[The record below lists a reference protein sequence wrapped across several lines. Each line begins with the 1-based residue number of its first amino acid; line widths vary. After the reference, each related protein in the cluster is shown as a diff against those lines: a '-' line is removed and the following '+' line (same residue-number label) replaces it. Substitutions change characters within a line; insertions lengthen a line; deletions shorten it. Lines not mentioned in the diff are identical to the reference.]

1 MEDQQDPE
9 PGQATVR
16 ASPAGAAEGLSH
28 EAQFRL
34 TAPLPTCS
42 SRTGSPRSAGTSVT
56 SCPCGQS
63 SGSQAGPWPASS
75 TASVRMGGSAPTG
88 VGWVPAGCQ
97 ATVLRHGSMFH
108 CRKPL
113 LPGPGVWAGPA
124 FLEEVPAP
132 QLPRPA
138 APGHRGGPAGGLLTA
153 LPPRHRHEQGCI
165 TVDSVRCSCLSRQ
178 RQRGD

>member
-1 MEDQQDPE
+1 MEHPDEERSASLKALLGHYFQEEGPGEMEDQQDPE

-16 ASPAGAAEGLSH
+16 ASPAGAAEGLGH

-75 TASVRMGGSAPTG
+75 TALVRMGGSAPTG
-88 VGWVPAGCQ
+88 VAGCPLGARRRSSGTGLCFPAGSPCYPAQ
-97 ATVLRHGSMFH
+97 VYGRDQRFWRRYLHLSFHALQRLAT
-108 CRKPL
+108 
-113 LPGPGVWAGPA
+113 
-124 FLEEVPAP
+124 EEV
-132 QLPRPA
+132 
-138 APGHRGGPAGGLLTA
+138 LLVA
-153 LPPRHRHEQGCI
+153 H
-165 TVDSVRCSCLSRQ
+165 
-178 RQRGD
+178 